1 MRDMV
6 SRQDVQGRI
15 YRIRGQQVMLDADLA
30 ELYGVETKQLKR
42 SVRRNIERFPF
53 DFMFRLSGLEY
64 NALRYQFGTLKKG
77 QHAKYLPY
85 VFTQEGVAMLSS
97 ILRSKRAIQVN
108 IAIVR
113 VFVKLR
119 HALLSNR
126 DLTRRVEQI
135 EGKVEM
141 HETDIRLL
149 VQDVQK
155 LKNHPGPSGPI
166 QPSIL

>member
-1 MRDMV
+1 M
-6 SRQDVQGRI
+6 QDVQARI

-42 SVRRNIERFPF
+42 AVRRNIERFPF
-53 DFMFRLSGLEY
+53 DFMFRLSRLE
-64 NALRYQFGTLKKG
+64 NNTLRYQFGTLKRG

-126 DLTRRVEQI
+126 DLTRRVEKI

-141 HETDIRLL
+141 HDTDIRLL
-149 VQDVQK
+149 VQDVHE
-155 LKNHPGPSGPI
+155 LKKRPGPSGPI
-166 QPSIL
+166 NPSIL